1 MKPVAACL
9 LLATLLA
16 AFLPACRDK
25 PEQSVA
31 ATPSAAPLAPPDQLV
46 PGELAEGTIDAF
58 GLKLPRIMKLD
69 TRFPDAA
76 FASGEASHKDVV
88 NYVRDRVIATKVETL
103 ETKTVFDGATLK
115 STPAN
120 KLHIE
125 VIALGGGRS
134 KLVIRDET
142 RPPAKPG
149 LTEEE
154 RWREVGMT
162 PQGELIDPTH
172 LD

>member
-1 MKPVAACL
+1 MKSTSTCL
-9 LLATLLA
+9 IVATLLA
-16 AFLPACRDK
+16 ASVPACRDK
-25 PEQSVA
+25 PKQTVTSA
-31 ATPSAAPLAPPDQLV
+31 PSAAPVAPADQLI

-69 TRFPDAA
+69 TRFPDAT

-88 NYVRDRVIATKVETL
+88 NYIRSRVVAAKVETL
-103 ETKTVFDGATLK
+103 QTKTMFEGVTLK
-115 STPAN
+115 AAPEN

-125 VIALGGGRS
+125 VIAVGADRS
-134 KLVIRDET
+134 KIVVRDET

-162 PQGELIDPTH
+162 PQGELIDPSH
-172 LD
+172 LN

>member
-1 MKPVAACL
+1 MKSVAACL
-9 LLATLLA
+9 LLVLVAL
-16 AFLPACRDK
+16 LPACREK
-25 PEQSVA
+25 PKQTIEPA
-31 ATPSAAPLAPPDQLV
+31 PSAAPPPPPDQVV

-58 GLKLPRIMKLD
+58 GFKFPRVMKLD

-88 NYVRDRVIATKVETL
+88 NYVRNRVIASKVETL
-103 ETKTVFDGATLK
+103 QVKTVFEGVTLK
-115 STPAN
+115 AATEN

-125 VIALGGGRS
+125 VIALGSGRS
-134 KLVIRDET
+134 RLVVRDET

-162 PQGELIDPTH
+162 PQGELIDPSH